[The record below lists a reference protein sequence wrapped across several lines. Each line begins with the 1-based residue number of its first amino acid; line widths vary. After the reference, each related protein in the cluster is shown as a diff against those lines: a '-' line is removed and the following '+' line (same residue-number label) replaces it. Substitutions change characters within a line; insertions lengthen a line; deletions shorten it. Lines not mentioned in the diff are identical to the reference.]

1 MPPLISDTG
10 DIMDM
15 VVEFLEGR
23 GDLGLNFVGAYDE
36 KRIPSYPAVVVVP
49 GARGKE
55 IHSTSDFQV
64 SQELFIY
71 VYHAD
76 LTLTKRERSRADMK
90 LVANIEEAL
99 EEDSGWRI
107 DPLDANT
114 RQLIFSYIS
123 ETEAGLLQPRANKSN
138 IVICTKM
145 TWRGLTQRRLK

>member
-1 MPPLISDTG
+1 
-10 DIMDM
+10 
-15 VVEFLEGR
+15 
-23 GDLGLNFVGAYDE
+23 
-36 KRIPSYPAVVVVP
+36 
-49 GARGKE
+49 
-55 IHSTSDFQV
+55 
-64 SQELFIY
+64 
-71 VYHAD
+71 
-76 LTLTKRERSRADMK
+76 MK